1 MYDKFSF
8 VRAIPEPAKI
18 GLNRNRLSL
27 WSKPNVL
34 LIIAYIDFGRLSRCL
49 SPSNVFIYDLVII
62 FFFFKFQREF

>member
-8 VRAIPEPAKI
+8 VRAMPEPAKI

-34 LIIAYIDFGRLSRCL
+34 LIIDFGRLSRCL
-49 SPSNVFIYDLVII
+49 SPGNVFIYDIVII

>member
-8 VRAIPEPAKI
+8 VRAMPEPAKI

-34 LIIAYIDFGRLSRCL
+34 LIIDFGRLSRCL
-49 SPSNVFIYDLVII
+49 SPGNVFIYDIVIT